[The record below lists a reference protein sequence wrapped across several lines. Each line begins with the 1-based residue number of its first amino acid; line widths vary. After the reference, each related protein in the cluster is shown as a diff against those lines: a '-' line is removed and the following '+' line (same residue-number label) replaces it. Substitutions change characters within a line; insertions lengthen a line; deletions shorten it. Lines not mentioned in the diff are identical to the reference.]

1 MLKIYFITIIV
12 YARGQLY
19 HWGGLRARSF
29 VLSTTIAFVRGRFLI
44 DWQQLLPR
52 QYMQANQQQQLDAV
66 DKKLLNEIQWVFP
79 LIDRPYLEIAKRH
92 GISEEDV
99 MRRIAVM
106 KEMGIIR
113 QINAIFDTRR
123 LGYKSTLIA
132 FAVKPDKL
140 DYVAE
145 KVNEHPGVSHN
156 YERNHEYNMWF
167 TLAVPPGSDMKRDLD
182 RMASFEG
189 VIKHR
194 VLPTLKLYKI
204 GVRLDMVNKDPD
216 KPKPMDKVKQLNPEK
231 VQITERDRKFIRE
244 LQKDLAVVPEPFKEL
259 ANNLEITTAQLFA
272 RATEYENTGIMRRF
286 AAILRHREA
295 GFVANGMVVWHV
307 PDDKIDEVGF
317 RLAAFPQVSHCY
329 RRPVY
334 PDWRFNLFS
343 MVHARTLQAA
353 EKIAAEMSE
362 TVGIRDYQILFSS
375 REFKKERVK
384 YFV

>member
-1 MLKIYFITIIV
+1 MQIKQQQID
-12 YARGQLY
+12 
-19 HWGGLRARSF
+19 
-29 VLSTTIAFVRGRFLI
+29 LI
-44 DWQQLLPR
+44 DKQLL
-52 QYMQANQQQQLDAV
+52 ND
-66 DKKLLNEIQWVFP
+66 IQWSFP
-79 LIDRPYLEIAKRH
+79 LEDRPYL
-92 GISEEDV
+92 GISKRYNMTEDEV
-99 MRRIAVM
+99 MNRIAYM
-106 KEMGIIR
+106 KDISLIR

-123 LGYKSTLIA
+123 LGYKSALVA
-132 FAVKPDKL
+132 FAVRPDKL
-140 DYVAE
+140 DEVSE

-167 TLAVPPGSDMKRDLD
+167 TLAVPPGSDMKQELD

-216 KPKPMDKVKQLNPEK
+216 KLAPTDKVKHLNQEKIQLN
-231 VQITERDRKFIRE
+231 ERDREFIRE

-259 ANNLEITTAQLFA
+259 ANSLGVTTAELFA
-272 RATEYENTGIMRRF
+272 KAAEYESTGIMRRF

-307 PDDKIDEVGF
+307 PDNKVDEVGF

-362 TVGIRDYQILFSS
+362 TVSVKDYQILFSS

>member
-1 MLKIYFITIIV
+1 
-12 YARGQLY
+12 
-19 HWGGLRARSF
+19 
-29 VLSTTIAFVRGRFLI
+29 
-44 DWQQLLPR
+44 
-52 QYMQANQQQQLDAV
+52 MQANRQQFDAI

-79 LIDRPYLEIAKRH
+79 LVDRPYLEIARRH
-92 GISEEDV
+92 DISEEDV
-99 MRRIAVM
+99 MHRIAVM

-132 FAVKPDKL
+132 FAVRPDKL

-167 TLAVPPGSDMKRDLD
+167 TLAVPPGREMKRDLD
-182 RMASFEG
+182 RMTSFEG

-204 GVRLDMVNKDPD
+204 GVRLDMVNEDPD
-216 KPKPMDKVKQLNPEK
+216 KPKPMEAVKQLNPDK
-231 VQITERDRKFIRE
+231 MQITENDRTFIRE
-244 LQKDLAVVPEPFKEL
+244 LQKDLAVVQEPFKEL
-259 ANNLEITTAQLFA
+259 ANNLGITTAQLFA
-272 RATEYENTGIMRRF
+272 KATEYENSGIMRRF

-307 PDDKIDEVGF
+307 PENKIDEVGF

-343 MVHARTLQAA
+343 MVHARTLRAA

-362 TVGIRDYQILFSS
+362 AVGIRDYQILFSS

>member
-1 MLKIYFITIIV
+1 
-12 YARGQLY
+12 
-19 HWGGLRARSF
+19 
-29 VLSTTIAFVRGRFLI
+29 
-44 DWQQLLPR
+44 
-52 QYMQANQQQQLDAV
+52 MQAKQEQQLDAV

-79 LIDRPYLEIAKRH
+79 LVDRPYLEIAKRH
-92 GISEEDV
+92 SISEEDV
-99 MRRIAVM
+99 MQRIAFM
-106 KEMGIIR
+106 KNMGIIR

-123 LGYKSTLIA
+123 LGYKSALIA
-132 FAVKPDKL
+132 FAVRPDKL
-140 DYVAE
+140 DYVAA

-167 TLAVPPGSDMKRDLD
+167 TLAVPPGSDMKKDLD

-216 KPKPMDKVKQLNPEK
+216 KLAPTDKVKHPNQEK
-231 VQITERDRKFIRE
+231 VQLNERDREFIRE

-259 ANNLEITTAQLFA
+259 ANSLGITTAELFA
-272 RATEYENTGIMRRF
+272 KAAEYENTGIMRRF

-295 GFVANGMVVWHV
+295 GFVANGMVVWQV
-307 PDDKIDEVGF
+307 PENRVDEVGF

-329 RRPVY
+329 RRPIY

-343 MVHARTLQAA
+343 MVHARTLKAA
-353 EKIAAEMSE
+353 EKIAIEMSE
-362 TVGIRDYQILFSS
+362 TVGIKDYQILFSS
-375 REFKKERVK
+375 REFKKERIK

>member
-1 MLKIYFITIIV
+1 
-12 YARGQLY
+12 
-19 HWGGLRARSF
+19 
-29 VLSTTIAFVRGRFLI
+29 
-44 DWQQLLPR
+44 
-52 QYMQANQQQQLDAV
+52 MQTNQRQLDDI

-79 LIDRPYLEIAKRH
+79 LVDRPYLEIAKRYDL
-92 GISEEDV
+92 SEDQV
-99 MRRIAVM
+99 LSRIAFM
-106 KEMGIIR
+106 KEIGVIR

-132 FAVKPDKL
+132 FAVRPEKL
-140 DYVAE
+140 DYVSA

-167 TLAVPPGSDMKRDLD
+167 TLAVPPGADMKRDLD

-216 KPKPMDKVKQLNPEK
+216 KPEPLDKVTPLNYEK
-231 VQITERDRKFIRE
+231 VQLSERDREFIRA
-244 LQKDLAVVPEPFKEL
+244 LQKDLSVNREPFKEL
-259 ANNLEITTAQLFA
+259 ANSLDITTTELFDKA
-272 RATEYENTGIMRRF
+272 IEYENTGIMRRF

-295 GFVANGMVVWHV
+295 GFVANGMVVWQA
-307 PDDKIDEVGF
+307 PENRIDEVGY

-334 PDWRFNLFS
+334 SDWRFNLFS
-343 MVHARTLQAA
+343 MVHARTLRAA

-362 TVGIRDYQILFSS
+362 TVGIMDYQILFSS

-384 YFV
+384 YFI

>member
-1 MLKIYFITIIV
+1 
-12 YARGQLY
+12 
-19 HWGGLRARSF
+19 
-29 VLSTTIAFVRGRFLI
+29 
-44 DWQQLLPR
+44 
-52 QYMQANQQQQLDAV
+52 MQAKQEQQLDAV

-79 LIDRPYLEIAKRH
+79 LVDRPYLEIANRH
-92 GISEEDV
+92 SISEEDV
-99 MRRIAVM
+99 MQRIAFM
-106 KEMGIIR
+106 KNMGIIR

-123 LGYKSTLIA
+123 LGYKSALIA
-132 FAVKPDKL
+132 FAVRPDKL
-140 DYVAE
+140 DYVAA

-167 TLAVPPGSDMKRDLD
+167 TLAVPPGSDMKQDLD

-216 KPKPMDKVKQLNPEK
+216 KLAPTDKVKHPNQEK
-231 VQITERDRKFIRE
+231 VQLDERDREFIRE

-259 ANNLEITTAQLFA
+259 ANSLGITTAQLFA
-272 RATEYENTGIMRRF
+272 KAAEYENTGIMRRF

-295 GFVANGMVVWHV
+295 GFVANGMVVWQV
-307 PDDKIDEVGF
+307 PENRIDEVGF

-329 RRPVY
+329 RRPIY

-343 MVHARTLQAA
+343 MVHARTLKAA
-353 EKIAAEMSE
+353 EKIAIEMSE
-362 TVGIRDYQILFSS
+362 TVGIKDYQILFSS
-375 REFKKERVK
+375 REFKKERIK